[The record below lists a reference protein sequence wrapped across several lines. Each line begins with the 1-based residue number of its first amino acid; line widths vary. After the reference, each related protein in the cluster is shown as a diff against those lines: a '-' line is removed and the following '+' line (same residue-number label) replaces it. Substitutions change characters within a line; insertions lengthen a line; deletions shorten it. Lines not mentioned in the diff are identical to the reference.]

1 MKKGKGSTLVN
12 ISHMGH
18 AGALTHIDYK
28 PFHLPNVNLLGFN
41 CFCPAMENGQCLLT
55 TRWPDPKEK
64 AGGLGLV
71 SIRVSV
77 CGKQPSIK

>member
-28 PFHLPNVNLLGFN
+28 PFHLPNVNL
-41 CFCPAMENGQCLLT
+41 
-55 TRWPDPKEK
+55 
-64 AGGLGLV
+64 
-71 SIRVSV
+71 
-77 CGKQPSIK
+77 